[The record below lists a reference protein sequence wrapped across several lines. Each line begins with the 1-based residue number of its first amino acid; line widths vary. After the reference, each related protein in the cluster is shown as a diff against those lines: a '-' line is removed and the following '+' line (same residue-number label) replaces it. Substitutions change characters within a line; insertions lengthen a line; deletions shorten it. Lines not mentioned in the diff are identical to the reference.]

1 MLSSVE
7 LEAKFIAKIFNL
19 SDADEMT
26 SGPLMMEGTAGMPL
40 KKILFEIYENLQ
52 EPSFLFSTLAWT
64 ALA

>member
-7 LEAKFIAKIFNL
+7 LETKFIAKIFNL

-26 SGPLMMEGTAGMPL
+26 SEPFMMEGTAGLPL
-40 KKILFEIYENLQ
+40 MKILFEIYQNLQ
-52 EPSFLFSTLAWT
+52 ELSLLLSTLAWT